1 MLLGH
6 MEESCPHSL
15 NQERDSIK
23 RHLFKCATE
32 CRKSLTNT
40 YRQENK
46 HSLRVSVRT
55 IGRHEIQV
63 LVVQRKKL
71 MIFLNF
77 NLQLNMRSSWFSQM
91 DQPDGFF
98 FFFFYLRSGIQ
109 RQDLESTSPIFS
121 PPVNW
126 WERNMSQTNPRL
138 YQTVWI
144 IEPYSET
151 KHPTVRAR
159 QAH

>member
-63 LVVQRKKL
+63 LAQVVQRKKL

-98 FFFFYLRSGIQ
+98 FFLTYAVEFRDKTLSQRLRFSLLQSTGEKGIWVKPT
-109 RQDLESTSPIFS
+109 R
-121 PPVNW
+121 V
-126 WERNMSQTNPRL
+126 
-138 YQTVWI
+138 Y
-144 IEPYSET
+144 T
-151 KHPTVRAR
+151 K
-159 QAH
+159 QYGS

>member
-63 LVVQRKKL
+63 LAQVVQRKKL

-98 FFFFYLRSGIQ
+98 FFTYAVEFRDKTLSQRLRFSLLQSTGEKGI
-109 RQDLESTSPIFS
+109 
-121 PPVNW
+121 
-126 WERNMSQTNPRL
+126 
-138 YQTVWI
+138 
-144 IEPYSET
+144 
-151 KHPTVRAR
+151 
-159 QAH
+159 

>member
-98 FFFFYLRSGIQ
+98 FFFTYAVEFKDKTLSQRLRFSLLQSTGEKGI
-109 RQDLESTSPIFS
+109 
-121 PPVNW
+121 
-126 WERNMSQTNPRL
+126 
-138 YQTVWI
+138 
-144 IEPYSET
+144 
-151 KHPTVRAR
+151 
-159 QAH
+159 

>member
-6 MEESCPHSL
+6 MEESCLHR

-23 RHLFKCATE
+23 RHLFKCARE

-40 YRQENK
+40 YRQENE
-46 HSLRVSVRT
+46 HSLPVSVRT
-55 IGRHEIQV
+55 IGRREIQV

-77 NLQLNMRSSWFSQM
+77 NLQLNMRPSWDSQM

-98 FFFFYLRSGIQ
+98 NLCSGIQ
-109 RQDLESTSPIFS
+109 RQDHFLSSSQLVRKEYES
-121 PPVNW
+121 
-126 WERNMSQTNPRL
+126 SQPAFK
-138 YQTVWI
+138 
-144 IEPYSET
+144 T
-151 KHPTVRAR
+151 K
-159 QAH
+159 QYGS